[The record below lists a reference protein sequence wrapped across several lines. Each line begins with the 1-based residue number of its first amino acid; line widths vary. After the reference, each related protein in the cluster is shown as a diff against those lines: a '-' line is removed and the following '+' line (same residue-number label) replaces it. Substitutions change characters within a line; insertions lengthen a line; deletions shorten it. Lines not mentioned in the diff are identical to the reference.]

1 MSLFQKTTK
10 KVSSRRQIAIEG
22 VDDGLLILPGKKYR
36 LILEASSINFEL
48 KSEDEQDALIE
59 NYQAFLNA
67 LSSPLQ
73 MLIRVREMDM
83 DTYLAAFRE
92 RVESEKEAVYREQAK
107 QYSEFVQ
114 SLVIKNKILTRR
126 FYIIIPF
133 TGSFTGTDKNLP
145 LIHEQLR
152 LSSDIVSKGLAR
164 LGVHT
169 KKLSSLEVL
178 DLFYEFYS
186 PDQVKRQSLT
196 EQTMKLFTEAIL

>member
-10 KVSSRRQIAIEG
+10 KTSSRRQIAIEG
-22 VDDGLLILPGKKYR
+22 VDDGVLILPGDKYR

-59 NYQAFLNA
+59 TYQAFLNA
-67 LSSPLQ
+67 LASPLQ

-92 RVESEKEAVYREQAK
+92 RVESEKEAVYKEQAR
-107 QYSEFVQ
+107 QYGEFVQ
-114 SLVIKNKILTRR
+114 SLIIKNKILTRR
-126 FYIIIPF
+126 FYIIIPY
-133 TGSFTGTDKNLP
+133 TGSVSAAHKNLA

-186 PDQVKRQSLT
+186 PGQAKRQSLT
-196 EQTMKLFTEAIL
+196 DQTMKLFTEAIL